1 MPATYFVY
9 PTLGVC
15 AGLLSGLFGIGGG
28 IILVPF
34 LVWILTAQGFPQESV
49 MLVAVATSLA
59 TIILTSLSSVT
70 AHHRRGAVV
79 WSIVYRLV
87 PGILLGS
94 VIGSMVADRMPGN
107 LLKTIFALYLLIVSI
122 QMGMRIQ
129 PKPEPVRL
137 SSRLTLAAG
146 GLIGTVS
153 AILGIG
159 GGTLTVPLLTKCRV
173 PMRNA
178 VAISAACGLPIA
190 AAGTISYALLGWQ
203 ADRLSDGCLGY
214 IYLPAFIGIVAGSM
228 PFAPL
233 GARLAHFL
241 PTDRLKRAFALFLL
255 LVSFKLL
262 WTS

>member
-1 MPATYFVY
+1 MSATYFVY
-9 PTLGVC
+9 PALGVC

-34 LVWILTAQGFPQESV
+34 LVWILTSQGFPLESV
-49 MLVAVATSLA
+49 MLVAIATSLA
-59 TIILTSLSSVT
+59 TIILTSLSSVA
-70 AHHRRGAVV
+70 AHHRRGTVD
-79 WSIVYRLV
+79 WSIVFRLT

-94 VIGSMVADRMPGN
+94 IAGSLVADRLPGET
-107 LLKTIFALYLLIVSI
+107 LKTVFALYLLIVSI

-129 PKPEPVRL
+129 PKPELVRL
-137 SSRLTLAAG
+137 SNWLTFGAG

-159 GGTLTVPLLTKCRV
+159 GGTLTVPLLTKCRI

-203 ADRLSDGCLGY
+203 AGRLPDGCLGY
-214 IYLPAFIGIVAGSM
+214 IYLPAFIGIVAGST

-233 GARLAHFL
+233 GAGLAHFL
-241 PTDRLKRAFALFLL
+241 PTGTLKQAFALFLL
-255 LVSFKLL
+255 LVASKLF
-262 WTS
+262 WTG

>member
-1 MPATYFVY
+1 MSATYLIY
-9 PTLGVC
+9 PALGIC

-34 LVWILTAQGFPQESV
+34 LVWILTSQGFPLQTV

-59 TIILTSLSSVT
+59 TIILTSLSSVA
-70 AHHRRGAVV
+70 AHHRRGAVD
-79 WSIVYRLV
+79 WSIVLRLV

-94 VIGSMVADRMPGN
+94 IAGSMAADRLPGEA
-107 LLKTIFALYLLIVSI
+107 LKTVFALYLLIVSM
-122 QMGMRIQ
+122 QMAMWIQ

-137 SSRLTLAAG
+137 SNGLMFAAG
-146 GLIGTVS
+146 GFIGTVS

-159 GGTLTVPLLTKCRV
+159 GGTLTVPLLSKCRV

-203 ADRLSDGCLGY
+203 AGRLPDGCLGY

-233 GARLAHFL
+233 GARLAHYL
-241 PTDRLKRAFALFLL
+241 PTHRLKRVFSLFLL
-255 LVSFKLL
+255 IVAFKLL
-262 WTS
+262 WTN